1 MFLLRKDTSLGCGL
15 TPKKCDFSA
24 QWFNVLKKQE
34 PTSPPLR
41 GKGTGGRTAFYTHR
55 LVTRW
60 RKDAKAV
67 IGDGRAIILRRN
79 CWKDYLMSD
88 LIQLDAVAV
97 SVPRPVVNR
106 RIPEWLTIKLPKRGD
121 TDEVTQL
128 MRSSN
133 LVTVCEEA
141 RCPNL
146 GECWSKKTAT
156 YMIMGDTCTRSCRFC
171 AVKTGKG
178 GPLDADEPRRVAES
192 AAVLGLKH
200 TVVTSVNRDE
210 LPDGGSHHFAETIE
224 WLRKLLPDTII
235 EVLTPDF
242 LGNKNNI
249 KIVTDARP
257 HIYNHNIETVPR
269 LYRKV
274 RPQARYQRSLDLL
287 NYVKETDN
295 RIYTKSGFM
304 VGFGETKDEVV
315 SLMQDLKA
323 HNVDAVTIGQYLKP
337 GKNYL
342 DVVEYVHPDVF
353 AEYKKIG
360 EEMGFL
366 FVASG
371 PFIRS
376 SYNAKEFSDMFLKTG
391 AEPQKAA

>member
-1 MFLLRKDTSLGCGL
+1 MTELIQIG
-15 TPKKCDFSA
+15 TPPQAQFST
-24 QWFNVLKKQE
+24 
-34 PTSPPLR
+34 PTGDPGP
-41 GKGTGGRTAFYTHR
+41 RTA
-55 LVTRW
+55 
-60 RKDAKAV
+60 
-67 IGDGRAIILRRN
+67 
-79 CWKDYLMSD
+79 
-88 LIQLDAVAV
+88 
-97 SVPRPVVNR
+97 VNR
-106 RIPEWLTIKLPKRGD
+106 RLPEWLTIRLPRSRD
-121 TDEVTQL
+121 TEEVTNL
-128 MRSSN
+128 MRSAG

-156 YMIMGDTCTRSCRFC
+156 FMIMGDTCTRSCRFC

-178 GPLDADEPRRVAES
+178 GPLDPTEPRKVAES
-192 AAVLGLKH
+192 AAALGLRH

-210 LPDGGSHHFAETIE
+210 LPDGGSRHFAATIY
-224 WLRKLLPDTII
+224 WLKQLLPDTIV

-242 LGNKNNI
+242 LGNKENI
-249 KIVTDARP
+249 QIVVDAKP
-257 HIYNHNIETVPR
+257 HVFNHNIETVSR

-274 RPQARYQRSLDLL
+274 RPQARYARTLQLL
-287 NYVKETDN
+287 QYVKQADPE
-295 RIYTKSGFM
+295 IYTKSGFM

-315 SLMQDLKA
+315 ELLQDLKA

-353 AEYKKIG
+353 AEYKEIG
-360 EEMGFL
+360 EAMGFM

-376 SYNAKEFSDMFLKTG
+376 SYNAKEFSDRFLALRQAR
-391 AEPQKAA
+391 AEN